1 MAPDVKKS
9 KKPRG
14 SLVALH
20 TFLSFLTKNNLENVT
35 FQTFFFVCVFSVVFS
50 DISPQELLNDELKS
64 VFFSVLFRY
73 KLDRINPS

>member
-35 FQTFFFVCVFSVVFS
+35 FQTFFFVCVFS